1 MELTYQWFWLV
12 KLGFVLVTMGVAYQ
26 AFYVKRFNSKS
37 LNVLF
42 ITLVVLSYMS
52 PIKMNPTTNIA
63 NTNANHQIKSMKVE
77 LPPKSVDDSFKT
89 STKIQ
94 GITKED
100 LK

>member
-12 KLGFVLVTMGVAYQ
+12 QLSFALIMIWVAYQ
-26 AFYVKRFNSKS
+26 AFYIKKFNSKP
-37 LNVLF
+37 LNILF
-42 ITLVVLSYMS
+42 IILIILAYMA
-52 PIKMNPTTNIA
+52 PIKMNPTTNTA
-63 NTNANHQIKSMKVE
+63 NTNSNHQIKSMKVE